1 MIIGTAGHIDHGK
14 TALVRAL
21 TGVDTDR
28 LPEEK
33 RRGIT
38 IDLGFA
44 PLELPNVGV
53 AGVVDVPGHEA
64 FVRTMLAGATG
75 IDLALL
81 IVAADEGVMPQ
92 TREHLAIL
100 KLLGI
105 RGGVVAL
112 TKRDLVDDDWLEL
125 VRLDVADALTATP
138 LANAAVVPTSAVSGH
153 GLAEL
158 RAALAET
165 AARIV
170 PRPADDIF
178 RMPIDRVFTVRGTGT
193 VVTGTVWSGRVNR
206 DDTVRLLPD
215 DRPLRVRGLQAH
227 GNAVDS
233 ARPGT
238 RLAVALA
245 GIDHD
250 ALARGAVLVADEGW
264 HPTRVVRADV
274 TLLAGSATVLS
285 PRAVVRFHLGTTEVG
300 ARVVTPGG
308 PLSGGETKPARV
320 VLDAPIV
327 ARAGDRFV
335 IRGGSPLG
343 TLGGGVVVDPNPSH
357 RRARP
362 WSGPRQTGAERLAL
376 VLTEVGGNGLAVGD
390 LPVRIGIS
398 PTEVVRNLESPGL
411 PVVRI
416 GRRIYALAERERV
429 VAAIIR
435 LINAHH
441 ERYPLDPGATLQ
453 TVRAQLTGHPEL
465 IDDAL
470 QVARAEGLTELDGGI
485 VRRPGW
491 LPRLSSDQQ
500 RLKTALI
507 ESLRSAGAEP
517 PSLSELGAAHGPAVA
532 PLLRILEREGVVVPV
547 ETDRYYARDA
557 VDSLIA
563 RLRSGTDA
571 GREYSPSELRDVIGI
586 SRKYLIP
593 FLEFCDRTGVTE
605 RRPAGRVI
613 HRG

>member
-1 MIIGTAGHIDHGK
+1 
-14 TALVRAL
+14 
-21 TGVDTDR
+21 
-28 LPEEK
+28 
-33 RRGIT
+33 
-38 IDLGFA
+38 
-44 PLELPNVGV
+44 
-53 AGVVDVPGHEA
+53 
-64 FVRTMLAGATG
+64 
-75 IDLALL
+75 
-81 IVAADEGVMPQ
+81 MPQ